1 MDDGAFQPKGLRY
14 DELSVESLT
23 SSVWSTLSSEGF
35 AITETEPQPWMEER
49 SEGPVDALVVAAG
62 SGRRMGGV
70 LQGQNKVL
78 VPLAGKPMVLYSL
91 GTLVD
96 SGLIRRIVLVYRPQ
110 DQSVIGTILESAGL
124 KDQVDLVP
132 GGEAR
137 FDSVWNGL
145 QELAHP
151 PVTCPGIVLIHDA
164 ARPFVTQ
171 RMIQESIER
180 ARKHG
185 GATVAIPLS
194 DTLKRGSEGFLHET
208 LPREELYRIQTPQ
221 TFRYDLLR
229 QAHEEFRQDPD
240 PSVTDDCMLL
250 ERCGY
255 RIALVLGE
263 ETNLKVTT
271 PVDFHIAEA
280 ILQSTRCPTDSA

>member
-1 MDDGAFQPKGLRY
+1 MQ
-14 DELSVESLT
+14 
-23 SSVWSTLSSEGF
+23 
-35 AITETEPQPWMEER
+35 ER
-49 SEGPVDALVVAAG
+49 AEGPVDALVVAAG
-62 SGRRMGGV
+62 SGKRMGGV
-70 LQGQNKVL
+70 LQGRNKIL

-91 GTLVD
+91 GTLLD
-96 SGLIRRIVLVYRPQ
+96 SGLIRRIVLVYRTE
-110 DQSVIGTILESAGL
+110 DKSAISTILESAGL
-124 KDQVDLVP
+124 SEQIDLVP

-145 QELAHP
+145 QQLAHP
-151 PVTCPGIVLIHDA
+151 PVTRPAIVLIHDA

-171 RMIQESIER
+171 GMIQESIKK
-180 ARKHG
+180 AREYG

-194 DTLKRGSEGFLHET
+194 DTLKRGSGGFLHET
-208 LPREELYRIQTPQ
+208 LPRKELYRIQTPQ

-240 PSVTDDCMLL
+240 PSVTDDCMML

-280 ILQSTRCPTDSA
+280 ILQSIRCPTESA